1 MKGERKKVTVSA
13 GIDMGTQRVKVVIM
27 RDKQILCQKQNFLG
41 FEPSKAAEQTFEDA
55 LQDAKLSREDILH
68 VTATGAGVD
77 MVPFADSTV
86 SMMGADARAGSFF
99 FPSARTVIDVGAEE
113 ARAVNCNK
121 MGVMIDFVVNARCA
135 AGAGTFIEA
144 MARALEVEL
153 EEIGPLSLKAER
165 ASPINA
171 SCVIFA
177 ESDVVSLIHREEP
190 KTEIARAIFDAMAE
204 RVSSMVYRLG
214 VNPDVV
220 LVGGVAKDVG
230 FVASLKRRLGMEILT
245 PKEPLFAGAVGAAL
259 IAAKRAGRRH
269 K

>member
-1 MKGERKKVTVSA
+1 MISA
-13 GIDMGTQRVKVVIM
+13 GIDMGTQRVKVAILK
-27 RDKQILCQKQNFLG
+27 DKQIIAQNQNFSG
-41 FEPSKAAEQTFEDA
+41 FEPAKVAEQTFEEA
-55 LQDAKLSREDILH
+55 MKSAKLSREDVKH

-77 MVPFADSTV
+77 MVSFADSTI
-86 SMMGADARAGSFF
+86 SMMSADAGAGAYFF
-99 FPSARTVIDVGAEE
+99 SSARTVVDVGAED
-113 ARAVNCNK
+113 ARAVKCDEK
-121 MGVMIDFVVNARCA
+121 GRMLDFIVNARCA

-153 EEIGPLSLKAER
+153 EDMGSLSLKAER

-204 RVSSMVYRLG
+204 RVSSMVRRLG
-214 VNPDVV
+214 IAPDIV

-230 FVASLKRRLGMEILT
+230 FVASLKNRLGMEILI
-245 PKEPLFAGAVGAAL
+245 PEEPLYAGAVGAAL
-259 IAAKRAGRRH
+259 IAAKRAERRQ
-269 K
+269 

>member
-1 MKGERKKVTVSA
+1 MLTA
-13 GIDMGTQRVKVVIM
+13 GIDMGTQRVKVVILK
-27 RDKQILCQKQNFLG
+27 DNQILSRNQNFSG
-41 FEPSKAAEQTFEDA
+41 FEPTKAAEQTFEEA
-55 LQDAKLSREDILH
+55 LKCANLSRDNLQH
-68 VTATGAGVD
+68 VTATGAGVE
-77 MVPFADSTV
+77 MAPFSDSTV
-86 SMMGADARAGSFF
+86 SMMGADARAGAYF

-113 ARAVNCNK
+113 ARAVRCNEK
-121 MGVMIDFVVNARCA
+121 GIMLDFVVNARCA

-153 EEIGPLSLKAER
+153 DDMGSLSLKAER

-204 RVSSMVYRLG
+204 RVSSMVHRLG
-214 VNPDVV
+214 INQDIT

-230 FVASLKRRLGMEILT
+230 FVASLKRRLGMDILI
-245 PKEPLFAGAVGAAL
+245 PEEPMFAGAVGAAL
-259 IAAKRAGRRH
+259 IAAKRAGRRQ
-269 K
+269 